1 MEIVSEPQWHKILS
15 KSAWVKPPQFNT
27 LPSKHMQRQG
37 IHPWTESLITGIRSH
52 DMTKMATQEILGS
65 NVPLVVGSSTVNEAS
80 DQGVFQAA
88 ETFNAFGVSLAINRT
103 MKDFVDE
110 HSETWGKGTH
120 QSLTKDQEMWKRFTL
135 SMPLFAWLVGVEFF
149 TPLLRNMITLKRTQ
163 ELEFTK
169 ITSIHNTSLPQETDK
184 AKQERLQSDEHQA
197 SVNQKMAEY
206 QALAKRDFLI
216 AIPTA
221 LALFGVGMMG
231 LKHNWKMPKLILDT
245 PALLDKVLGKAH
257 PQEQGMKKAI
267 RSGVNKFV
275 GNLFGS
281 EQYEAH
287 KGRLDLINEALLP
300 NGDWLKVSPLMTTL
314 VFAMPTYIALSAY
327 SRDDVEKSEIW
338 MRAGAYALANLVFP
352 NAVETFVKR
361 TVKEGT
367 YIKGIGGHENI
378 ALVARLLTS
387 TILYSG
393 LPILATRLTRPWRAK
408 HLQEKHLQEKQ
419 NEKKASV
426 SQI

>member
-1 MEIVSEPQWHKILS
+1 MEIASEVQWHKLTPKLDVSPSIAS
-15 KSAWVKPPQFNT
+15 KTKGNQ
-27 LPSKHMQRQG
+27 LQRQG
-37 IHPWTESLITGIRSH
+37 IHPWTESLITRIRSN
-52 DMTKMATQEILGS
+52 DMTKMASQEILGS
-65 NVPLVVGSSTVNEAS
+65 NVPLVLGASTVNEAI

-88 ETFNAFGVSLAINRT
+88 ETFNAFGISLAINRT
-103 MKDFVDE
+103 MKDIVAE
-110 HSETWGKGTH
+110 QSEKWGKGRNHT
-120 QSLTKDQEMWKRFTL
+120 LTDNQKMWERFTL

-169 ITSIHNTSLPQETDK
+169 ITSIKDKKGVPSSPQENEEEK
-184 AKQERLQSDEHQA
+184 KERLQSNEHQ
-197 SVNQKMAEY
+197 SNVHQKMAEY
-206 QALAKRDFLI
+206 QKLVKRDFMI
-216 AIPTA
+216 TIPSA
-221 LALFGVGMMG
+221 LALFGIGMMG
-231 LKHNWKMPKLILDT
+231 LKHNWKMPKLTLDT
-245 PALLDKVLGKAH
+245 PQLLNKVLGEAH
-257 PQEQGMKKAI
+257 PNEHGLKKGI
-267 RSGVNKFV
+267 RNGVNKFV

-281 EQYEAH
+281 EHYEAH

-314 VFAMPTYIALSAY
+314 VFALPTYIALSTY

-338 MRAGAYALANLVFP
+338 MRAFAYALANLVFP

-361 TVKEGT
+361 TVKKGT

-393 LPILATRLTRPWRAK
+393 LPLLATRLTRPWRAK
-408 HLQEKHLQEKQ
+408 HLQEKQNHR
-419 NEKKASV
+419 NEKV
-426 SQI
+426 